1 MYICLPFVQVPG
13 KDPHCVT
20 LYPQSYVRRGLYVY
34 QLEWWLRHFPPE
46 QFLILNHEQ
55 VCKWTNNTI
64 HSSEKWGR
72 GEHQEYTTH
81 SRTFPFIDMDL
92 LVGAS

>member
-1 MYICLPFVQVPG
+1 MYIYLAAVQAPG
-13 KDPHCVT
+13 QDPHCAT

-55 VCKWTNNTI
+55 VSGPIILTI
-64 HSSEKWGR
+64 GGCGGGR
-72 GEHQEYTTH
+72 AHQGYANLGL
-81 SRTFPFIDMDL
+81 FPLIDMDL
-92 LVGAS
+92 LVGVL